1 VNLEQTTAILYA
13 LSVANNLVTPGKMEI
28 RFWAPKWETI
38 DFEDAETAVNS
49 YYAEGGAYQATR
61 QLIGPADVV
70 PLAVAARNRRTR
82 RPEILGPGCYEP
94 DPAIRARL
102 TATEDTPRALPS
114 RFEPD
119 ITRGVR
125 IEAGLAQCSDVLVAI
140 TQRLASAVEDNE
152 PSESDQLRERALAV
166 ARGAR
171 RDHP

>member
-125 IEAGLAQCSDVLVAI
+125 IEAGWPSARTCSSRSPNVSPPPWRTTNRPSPTSSVSVLS
-140 TQRLASAVEDNE
+140 Q
-152 PSESDQLRERALAV
+152 
-166 ARGAR
+166 
-171 RDHP
+171 